1 MDSTTLQ
8 PAFRSENR
16 ATAPV
21 QRFRQPAD
29 IFEALLQSV
38 QGGECHARPTLELT
52 PDSPFLPFLEIG
64 FALRACLEKPE
75 HHDELLRRLRPH
87 LSVMIGTL
95 PASILPMGML
105 PKLGPL
111 PGFRPLAA
119 IGEDELRDWLIQEGG
134 LIYGE
139 MQRFELENYF
149 DAIKPLLPPGGVMV
163 DLGSGLG
170 KVVMTAALTL
180 PFVRCIG
187 VELLNYR
194 HRLAQERLV
203 RLLTL
208 ARQGLQALPE
218 PLTLETPLPLPSG
231 AMATGRHLL
240 DLGSRILFLEN
251 DMFKVDL
258 RGASLVFLYSTCF
271 GPLMDALSDKLAR
284 ELPEGAL
291 VSTTTYP
298 IHHPAFRL
306 LQSHAPGT
314 LSWTSVMI
322 YQRVGPPTAAPA
334 SAGRYLHQ
342 PDADAWEAMAREEL
356 AALYPAALPVR

>member
-1 MDSTTLQ
+1 MDSSTLQ
-8 PAFRSENR
+8 PPIFRTEDR
-16 ATAPV
+16 PAVAV

-29 IFEALLQSV
+29 IFEALFQSV
-38 QGGECHARPTLELT
+38 QGGEMHARPTLELT

-64 FALRACLEKPE
+64 FALRACLEKPAR
-75 HHDELLRRLRPH
+75 HDYLLQRLRPH

-105 PKLGPL
+105 PKLAP
-111 PGFRPLAA
+111 PSGFRKLED
-119 IGEDELRDWLIQEGG
+119 IGDAEIRDWLVQEGG

-149 DAIKPLLPPGGVMV
+149 DAVKPFLPHGGVMV

-208 ARQGLQALPE
+208 ARQGLQSLPE
-218 PLTLETPLPLPSG
+218 PLKPDAQLRLPSG
-231 AMATGRHLL
+231 VMATGRHLL
-240 DLGSRILFLEN
+240 ELGSRILFLEN
-251 DMFKVDL
+251 DMFKVDV

-271 GPLMDALSDKLAR
+271 GPLMDAISDKLAR

-298 IHHPAFRL
+298 IKHPAFRL

-322 YQRVGPPTAAPA
+322 YQRIGPQMTEPA
-334 SAGRYLHQ
+334 SEARYLHQ
-342 PDADAWEAMAREEL
+342 PDADAWEARAKGEL
-356 AALYPAALPVR
+356 AAVTGGDQA

>member
-1 MDSTTLQ
+1 MTSTN
-8 PAFRSENR
+8 FRTENR
-16 ATAPV
+16 PAVPV

-29 IFEALLQSV
+29 IIEALLQSI
-38 QGGECHARPTLELT
+38 QGGETHARPTLELT
-52 PDSPFLPFLEIG
+52 PGSPFLSFLEIG
-64 FALRACLEKPE
+64 YALRSCLEKPARQ
-75 HHDELLRRLRPH
+75 DYLLQRLRPH

-105 PKLGPL
+105 PKLAPP
-111 PGFRPLAA
+111 PGFRPLEQ
-119 IGEDELRDWLIQEGG
+119 ISGQEIHDWLIQEGG

-139 MQRFELENYF
+139 MQRFELDNYF
-149 DAIKPLLPPGGVMV
+149 DAVKPLLPPGGVMV

-180 PFVRCIG
+180 PFARCVG

-203 RLLTL
+203 RLLML
-208 ARQGLQALPE
+208 ARQGLEALPQ
-218 PLTLETPLPLPSG
+218 PLKPETPLLLPSG
-231 AMATGRHLL
+231 IEASGRHLL
-240 DLGSRILFLEN
+240 ELGSRIAFIES
-251 DMFKVDL
+251 DMFKVDV

-298 IHHPAFRL
+298 ITHPAFRL
-306 LQSHAPGT
+306 LQSHAAGT
-314 LSWTSVMI
+314 LSWTSVMV
-322 YQRVGPPTAAPA
+322 YQRSGPLNSESAPQ
-334 SAGRYLHQ
+334 GRYLHQ
-342 PDADAWEAMAREEL
+342 PDADEWEARARAEL
-356 AALYPAALPVR
+356 GI

>member
-1 MDSTTLQ
+1 MDSTSLQ
-8 PAFRSENR
+8 PTFRTGNR
-16 ATAPV
+16 PAAPV
-21 QRFRQPAD
+21 QRFRHPAD
-29 IFEALLQSV
+29 IFEALFQSV
-38 QGGECHARPTLELT
+38 QGDESHARPTLDLN

-64 FALRACLEKPE
+64 YALRACLEKPAR
-75 HHDELLRRLRPH
+75 HDYLLQRLRPH

-105 PKLGPL
+105 PKLAPL
-111 PGFRPLAA
+111 PGFRKLEEIA
-119 IGEDELRDWLIQEGG
+119 EEELRDWLIQEGG

-149 DAIKPLLPPGGVMV
+149 DAVKPFLPPGGVMV

-180 PFVRCIG
+180 PFTRCIG

-208 ARQGLQALPE
+208 ARQGLESLPE
-218 PLTLETPLPLPSG
+218 PLTLETPLQLPSG
-231 AMATGRHLL
+231 VMASGRHLL

-251 DMFKVDL
+251 DMFKVDV

-271 GPLMDALSDKLAR
+271 GPLMDAISDKLAR
-284 ELPEGAL
+284 ELLEGAL

-298 IHHPAFRL
+298 INHPAFHL
-306 LQSHAPGT
+306 LQSYAPGI
-314 LSWTSVMI
+314 LSWTTVMI
-322 YQRVGPPTAAPA
+322 YQRSGLEMAVPVLEP
-334 SAGRYLHQ
+334 RYLHQ
-342 PDADAWEAMAREEL
+342 PDADAWEARARGDL
-356 AALYPAALPVR
+356 AAMMA

>member
-1 MDSTTLQ
+1 MDSTSLQ
-8 PAFRSENR
+8 PTFRTQNR
-16 ATAPV
+16 PTAPV
-21 QRFRQPAD
+21 QRFRHPAD
-29 IFEALLQSV
+29 IFEALFQSV
-38 QGGECHARPTLELT
+38 QGGESHARPTLDLQA
-52 PDSPFLPFLEIG
+52 DSPFLPFLEIG
-64 FALRACLEKPE
+64 YALRACLEKPAR
-75 HHDELLRRLRPH
+75 HDYLLQRLRPH

-105 PKLGPL
+105 PKLAPL
-111 PGFRPLAA
+111 PGFRKL
-119 IGEDELRDWLIQEGG
+119 EDIADDEIHAWLIQEGG

-149 DAIKPLLPPGGVMV
+149 DAVKPLLPPGGVMV

-180 PFVRCIG
+180 PFTRCIG

-231 AMATGRHLL
+231 GMATGRHLL

-251 DMFKVDL
+251 DMFKVDV

-271 GPLMDALSDKLAR
+271 GPLMDAISDKLAR
-284 ELPEGAL
+284 ELSQGAL

-298 IHHPAFRL
+298 IKHPAFRL

-322 YQRVGPPTAAPA
+322 YQRVGPEMAAPA
-334 SAGRYLHQ
+334 SEARYLHQ
-342 PDADAWEAMAREEL
+342 PDADAWEARAREDL
-356 AALYPAALPVR
+356 AAMMG

>member
-1 MDSTTLQ
+1 MDSSTVQ
-8 PAFRSENR
+8 PPIFRTEDR
-16 ATAPV
+16 PTVAV
-21 QRFRQPAD
+21 QRFRQPSD
-29 IFEALLQSV
+29 VFEALFQSV
-38 QGGECHARPTLELT
+38 QGGEVHARPTLELT
-52 PDSPFLPFLEIG
+52 PGSPFLPFLEIG
-64 FALRACLEKPE
+64 FALRACVENPAR
-75 HHDELLRRLRPH
+75 HDVLLQRLRPH
-87 LSVMIGTL
+87 LSVMIGNL

-105 PKLGPL
+105 PKLAPL
-111 PGFRPLAA
+111 PGFRQLDE
-119 IGEDELRDWLIQEGG
+119 IGDAEIRDWLIQEGG

-139 MQRFELENYF
+139 MQRFELDNYF
-149 DAIKPLLPPGGVMV
+149 DAVKPFLPPGGVMV

-208 ARQGLQALPE
+208 ARQGLAALPE
-218 PLTLETPLPLPSG
+218 QLKLETPLRLPSG
-231 AMATGRHLL
+231 VMASGSHLL
-240 DLGSRILFLEN
+240 ELGSRILFLEN
-251 DMFKVDL
+251 DMFKVDV

-271 GPLMDALSDKLAR
+271 GPLMDAISDKLAR

-298 IHHPAFRL
+298 IKHPAFRL

-322 YQRVGPPTAAPA
+322 YQRIGPQMTEPA
-334 SAGRYLHQ
+334 SEARYLHE
-342 PDADAWEAMAREEL
+342 PDADAWEARVREDL
-356 AALYPAALPVR
+356 ATMTGVTT

>member
-1 MDSTTLQ
+1 MNSTTLQ
-8 PAFRSENR
+8 PTFRTENR
-16 ATAPV
+16 PTAPV

-29 IFEALLQSV
+29 IFEALFQSI
-38 QGGECHARPTLELT
+38 QGGETHARPTLELT

-64 FALRACLEKPE
+64 YALRACVERPDR
-75 HHDELLRRLRPH
+75 HDYLIERLRPH

-105 PKLGPL
+105 PKLAAP
-111 PGFRPLAA
+111 PGFRALEQISDQEIHA
-119 IGEDELRDWLIQEGG
+119 WLIQEGG

-149 DAIKPLLPPGGVMV
+149 AAVQPFLPPGGVMV

-180 PFVRCIG
+180 PFTRCVGI
-187 VELLNYR
+187 ELMNYR

-203 RLLTL
+203 KLLTL
-208 ARQGLQALPE
+208 ARQGLEALPQ
-218 PLTLETPLPLPSG
+218 PLTPDTPLLLPSG
-231 AMATGRHLL
+231 QQANGRHLL
-240 DLGSRILFLEN
+240 ELGARIAFIES
-251 DMFKVDL
+251 DMFKVDV

-271 GPLMDALSDKLAR
+271 GPLMDALSNKLAR

-298 IHHPAFRL
+298 IKHPAFRL
-306 LQSHAPGT
+306 LESFPPGT

-322 YQRVGPPTAAPA
+322 YQRIGPQMSAPA
-334 SAGRYLHQ
+334 SEARYLHQ
-342 PDADAWEAMAREEL
+342 PDVAAWEARARADL
-356 AALYPAALPVR
+356 AA

>member
-1 MDSTTLQ
+1 MNSTTLQ
-8 PAFRSENR
+8 PIFRTENR
-16 ATAPV
+16 PTTAV

-29 IFEALLQSV
+29 IFEALFQSI
-38 QGGECHARPTLELT
+38 QGGETHARPTLELT

-64 FALRACLEKPE
+64 YALRACLEKSAR
-75 HHDELLRRLRPH
+75 HDYLLQRLRPH
-87 LSVMIGTL
+87 LSVMIGSL

-105 PKLGPL
+105 PKLAPL
-111 PGFRPLAA
+111 PGFRRLED
-119 IGEDELRDWLIQEGG
+119 IGDDEIHDWLIQEGG

-149 DAIKPLLPPGGVMV
+149 DAVKPFLPPGGVMV

-180 PFVRCIG
+180 PFIRCVG

-208 ARQGLQALPE
+208 ARQGVDALPE
-218 PLTLETPLPLPSG
+218 RLTLDTPLKLPSG
-231 AMATGRHLL
+231 VMTTGQHLL
-240 DLGSRILFLEN
+240 ELGARIAFIEN
-251 DMFKVDL
+251 DMFKVDV

-271 GPLMDALSDKLAR
+271 GPLMDAISDKLAR

-298 IHHPAFRL
+298 IKHPAFRL
-306 LQSHAPGT
+306 LQTYAPGT

-322 YQRVGPPTAAPA
+322 YQRVGPQMAQPA
-334 SAGRYLHQ
+334 SEARYLHQ
-342 PDADAWEAMAREEL
+342 PDIDAWEARVREEL
-356 AALYPAALPVR
+356 AAMTGEV

>member
-1 MDSTTLQ
+1 MDSTTQQ
-8 PAFRSENR
+8 PTFRTENR
-16 ATAPV
+16 PAVPV

-29 IFEALLQSV
+29 IFEALFQGL
-38 QGGECHARPTLELT
+38 QGGETHARPTLDLV

-64 FALRACLEKPE
+64 YALRACLEKPAR
-75 HHDELLRRLRPH
+75 HDYLLQRLRPH
-87 LSVMIGTL
+87 LGVMIGTL
-95 PASILPMGML
+95 PASIMPMGML
-105 PKLGPL
+105 PKLAPL
-111 PGFRPLAA
+111 PGFRPLEE
-119 IGEDELRDWLIQEGG
+119 IGEAEVRDWLIQEGG

-149 DAIKPLLPPGGVMV
+149 DAVKPLLPAGGVMV

-170 KVVMTAALTL
+170 KVVMSAALTL
-180 PFVRCIG
+180 PFTRCIG

-208 ARQGLQALPE
+208 ARQGLEALPE
-218 PLTLETPLPLPSG
+218 PLTLETPLQLPSG
-231 AMATGRHLL
+231 VTAHGRHLL

-251 DMFKVDL
+251 DMFKVDV

-271 GPLMDALSDKLAR
+271 GPLMDAISDKLAR
-284 ELPEGAL
+284 ELSEGAL

-298 IHHPAFRL
+298 IKHPAFRL

-314 LSWTSVMI
+314 LSWASVMI
-322 YQRVGPPTAAPA
+322 YQRVGPEMAQPA
-334 SAGRYLHQ
+334 SEARYLHQ
-342 PDADAWEAMAREEL
+342 PDADAWEARARAEL
-356 AALYPAALPVR
+356 EAMTGGRA

>member
-1 MDSTTLQ
+1 MDSTSLQ
-8 PAFRSENR
+8 PTFRTGNR
-16 ATAPV
+16 PAAPV
-21 QRFRQPAD
+21 QRFRHPAD
-29 IFEALLQSV
+29 IFEALFQSV
-38 QGGECHARPTLELT
+38 QGGESHARPTLDLN

-64 FALRACLEKPE
+64 YALRACLEKPAR
-75 HHDELLRRLRPH
+75 HDYLLQRLRPH

-105 PKLGPL
+105 PKLAPL
-111 PGFRPLAA
+111 PGFRKLEEIA
-119 IGEDELRDWLIQEGG
+119 DEEIRDWLIQEGG

-149 DAIKPLLPPGGVMV
+149 DAVKPFLPPGGVMV

-180 PFVRCIG
+180 PFTRCIG

-208 ARQGLQALPE
+208 ARQGLESLPE
-218 PLTLETPLPLPSG
+218 PLTLETPLQLPSG
-231 AMATGRHLL
+231 VMASGRHLL

-251 DMFKVDL
+251 DMFKVDV

-271 GPLMDALSDKLAR
+271 GPLMDAISDKLAR

-298 IHHPAFRL
+298 IKHPAFRL

-322 YQRVGPPTAAPA
+322 YQRIGPEMAEPA
-334 SAGRYLHQ
+334 SETRYLHQ
-342 PDADAWEAMAREEL
+342 PDANDWEARARADL
-356 AALYPAALPVR
+356 AAMTG

>member
-1 MDSTTLQ
+1 MDSTTL
-8 PAFRSENR
+8 PLPTFRTEDR
-16 ATAPV
+16 PTAPV
-21 QRFRQPAD
+21 QRFRQAAD
-29 IFEALLQSV
+29 IFEALFQSV
-38 QGGECHARPTLELT
+38 QGGEAHARPALDLS

-64 FALRACLEKPE
+64 FALRDCLEKPLR
-75 HHDELLRRLRPH
+75 HDYLLERLRPH

-95 PASILPMGML
+95 PASIMPMGML
-105 PKLGPL
+105 PKLAPL
-111 PGFRPLAA
+111 PSFRQL
-119 IGEDELRDWLIQEGG
+119 EDISDAEVRDWLIQEGG

-149 DAIKPLLPPGGVMV
+149 DAIKPFLPPGGVMV

-180 PFVRCIG
+180 PFTRCIG

-208 ARQGLQALPE
+208 ARQGLASLPE
-218 PLTLETPLPLPSG
+218 ALTLETPLQLPSG
-231 AMATGRHLL
+231 ATANGRHLL

-251 DMFKVDL
+251 DMFKVDV

-271 GPLMDALSDKLAR
+271 GPLMDAISDKLAR

-298 IHHPAFRL
+298 IKHPAFRL
-306 LQSHAPGT
+306 LQAHAPGT
-314 LSWTSVMI
+314 LAWTSLMI
-322 YQRVGPPTAAPA
+322 YQRIGPEMAQPA
-334 SAGRYLHQ
+334 SEARYLHQ
-342 PDADAWEAMAREEL
+342 PDADAWEARARVDL
-356 AALYPAALPVR
+356 DAMTGGSA

>member
-1 MDSTTLQ
+1 MNSI
-8 PAFRSENR
+8 AFRTENR
-16 ATAPV
+16 PNAPV

-29 IFEALLQSV
+29 IFEALLQSI
-38 QGGECHARPTLELT
+38 QGGELHARPALELT

-64 FALRACLEKPE
+64 YALRACAEKASR
-75 HHDELLRRLRPH
+75 HDYLLQRLRPH

-105 PKLGPL
+105 PKLAAL
-111 PGFRPLAA
+111 PGFRVL
-119 IGEDELRDWLIQEGG
+119 EDISDDEIHHWLVQEGG

-149 DAIKPLLPPGGVMV
+149 DAVKAFLPPGGIMV
-163 DLGSGLG
+163 DMGSGLG

-180 PFVRCIG
+180 PFARCIG
-187 VELLNYR
+187 IELMNYR
-194 HRLAQERLV
+194 HRLAQDRLV

-208 ARQGLQALPE
+208 ARQGLEALPTS
-218 PLTLETPLPLPSG
+218 LKSDTPLQLPSG
-231 AMATGRHLL
+231 VMASGRHLL
-240 DLGSRILFLEN
+240 ELGARIAFIES
-251 DMFKVDL
+251 DMFKVDV

-291 VSTTTYP
+291 VSTTTYS
-298 IHHPAFRL
+298 INHPAFRL
-306 LQSHAPGT
+306 LQTHAPGT

-322 YQRVGPPTAAPA
+322 YQRIGPQMTEPA
-334 SAGRYLHQ
+334 CETRYLHQ
-342 PDADAWEAMAREEL
+342 PDAEAWEARARAEL
-356 AALYPAALPVR
+356 TGG

>member
-1 MDSTTLQ
+1 MDSSTLQ
-8 PAFRSENR
+8 PPIFRTEDR
-16 ATAPV
+16 PAVAV

-29 IFEALLQSV
+29 IFEALFQSV
-38 QGGECHARPTLELT
+38 QGGESHARPTLDLT

-64 FALRACLEKPE
+64 FALRACLEKPAR
-75 HHDELLRRLRPH
+75 HAYLLQRLRPH

-105 PKLGPL
+105 PKLAPL
-111 PGFRPLAA
+111 PGFRKL
-119 IGEDELRDWLIQEGG
+119 EDIADAEIRDWLIQEGG

-139 MQRFELENYF
+139 MQRFELDNYF
-149 DAIKPLLPPGGVMV
+149 DAVKPFLPPGGVMV

-208 ARQGLQALPE
+208 ARQGLQSLPE
-218 PLTLETPLPLPSG
+218 PLKPDAPLRLPSG
-231 AMATGRHLL
+231 VMATGRHLL
-240 DLGSRILFLEN
+240 DLGARILFLEN
-251 DMFKVDL
+251 DMFKVDV

-271 GPLMDALSDKLAR
+271 GPLMDAISDKLAR

-298 IHHPAFRL
+298 IKHPAFRL

-322 YQRVGPPTAAPA
+322 YQRVGPPMTEPA
-334 SAGRYLHQ
+334 SQARYLHQ
-342 PDADAWEAMAREEL
+342 PDADAWEARAREEL
-356 AALYPAALPVR
+356 AAMTGSSQA